1 MIRYRYTGEGATGFE
16 RFHASH
22 TPDFLRSLYFS
33 MLRIR
38 RIEEE
43 IERRYHQDQMK
54 TPIHLVIGQ
63 EATSVGACAALLETD
78 LLYSSHR
85 THGNYLAKG
94 SDLKAMLAEMHC
106 RITGCV
112 GSRGGSMHLIDKR
125 VGMAGT
131 SAIVGGALPIAVGA
145 ALAAQMKGE
154 DRVTMVFLGDAT
166 TEEGV
171 TSESL
176 NFAALKRVPVV
187 FFCENNFYSVQSP
200 LSTRQPA
207 RDLHTWAAT
216 YQMPSMAV
224 DGVNVLA
231 VHDAAAQAVARARSG
246 GGPTF
251 IEAPVYR
258 LRAHGGS
265 GDDTHTG
272 YRHIEEREHWEAFD
286 PVSLFEHFRQRRW
299 RAGLKPQPKSQ
310 WALEQPPEGHASMM
324 CNWCGRTAYDPDR
337 PCSDISDTV
346 LREILSEVESSRRCL
361 WEARTRGVLAKP
373 GGATGLTEG

>member
-1 MIRYRYTGEGATGFE
+1 
-16 RFHASH
+16 
-22 TPDFLRSLYFS
+22 

-43 IERRYHQDQMK
+43 IERRYHQDLMK

-63 EATSVGACAALLETD
+63 EATSVGACAALRDTD

-94 SDLKAMLAEMHC
+94 GDLRAMLAEMHC
-106 RITGCV
+106 RATGCV
-112 GSRGGSMHLIDKR
+112 GSRGGSMHLIDKK

-131 SAIVGGALPIAVGA
+131 SAIVGGAVPIAVGA
-145 ALAAQMKGE
+145 ALAAQLKGE

-176 NFAALKRVPVV
+176 NFAALKKAPVV

-200 LSTRQPA
+200 LSTRQPL
-207 RDLHTWAAT
+207 RDLHRWAAT
-216 YQMPSMAV
+216 YQMASVAV

-231 VHDAAAQAVARARSG
+231 VHDAAAAAVERARAG
-246 GGPTF
+246 DGPTF

-258 LRAHGGS
+258 LRAHGGA

-272 YRHIEEREHWEAFD
+272 YRHLEEREHWEAFD
-286 PVSLFEHFRQRRW
+286 PIPLFEHF
-299 RAGLKPQPKSQ
+299 LKSK
-310 WALEQPPEGHASMM
+310 
-324 CNWCGRTAYDPDR
+324 
-337 PCSDISDTV
+337 
-346 LREILSEVESSRRCL
+346 
-361 WEARTRGVLAKP
+361 GVLTDESIDQME
-373 GGATGLTEG
+373 ATISTEIADAFEFALSSPDPTADDLLKHVYAE

>member
-1 MIRYRYTGEGATGFE
+1 MIRYRYTGEGARGFE
-16 RFHASH
+16 PYHAH
-22 TPDFLRSLYFS
+22 HAPDFFRSLYFS

-63 EATSVGACAALLETD
+63 EATSVGACAALATSD

-94 SDLKAMLAEMHC
+94 GDLKAMLAEMHC
-106 RITGCV
+106 RSTGCV

-131 SAIVGGALPIAVGA
+131 SAIVGGAVPIAVGA

-176 NFAALKRVPVV
+176 NFAALRKVPVV

-207 RDLHTWAAT
+207 RDLHKWAAT
-216 YQMPSMAV
+216 YQMPSVAV

-246 GGPTF
+246 HGPTF

-286 PVSLFEHFRQRRW
+286 PVRLFEHFLRNKDLLNDQAIGDMEERI
-299 RAGLKPQPKSQ
+299 AGEITDAFDF
-310 WALEQPPEGHASMM
+310 ALNSPNP
-324 CNWCGRTAYDPDR
+324 TKDD
-337 PCSDISDTV
+337 
-346 LREILSEVESSRRCL
+346 L
-361 WEARTRGVLAKP
+361 TRHVYA
-373 GGATGLTEG
+373 E

>member
-1 MIRYRYTGEGATGFE
+1 MPIRYPYKGEGAEGFHQY
-16 RFHASH
+16 HALHS
-22 TPDFLRSLYFS
+22 PEFLRGLYVS

-63 EATSVGACAALLETD
+63 EATSVGACAALEPAD

-94 SDLKAMLAEMHC
+94 GDLKAMLAEMHC
-106 RITGCV
+106 RANGCA

-125 VGMAGT
+125 VGLAGT
-131 SAIVGGALPIAVGA
+131 SAIVGGAVPIAVGA

-171 TSESL
+171 CSESL
-176 NFAALKRVPVV
+176 NFAALKKVPVI

-200 LSTRQPA
+200 LSTRQPP
-207 RDLHTWAAT
+207 RDLHEWAAT
-216 YQMPSMAV
+216 YQMPSVAV

-231 VHDAAAQAVARARSG
+231 VHDAAVRAVERARAG

-258 LRAHGGS
+258 LRAHGGA
-265 GDDTHTG
+265 GDDSHTG
-272 YRHIEEREHWEAFD
+272 YRDLAERAHWEPYD
-286 PVSLFEHFRQRRW
+286 PVSLFQHFLMSKGW
-299 RAGLKPQPKSQ
+299 LDA
-310 WALEQPPEGHASMM
+310 AASARMEE
-324 CNWCGRTAYDPDR
+324 R
-337 PCSDISDTV
+337 IS
-346 LREILSEVESSRRCL
+346 REIADAFDFALNSPYPTEEDL
-361 WEARTRGVLAKP
+361 ARHVYAD
-373 GGATGLTEG
+373 